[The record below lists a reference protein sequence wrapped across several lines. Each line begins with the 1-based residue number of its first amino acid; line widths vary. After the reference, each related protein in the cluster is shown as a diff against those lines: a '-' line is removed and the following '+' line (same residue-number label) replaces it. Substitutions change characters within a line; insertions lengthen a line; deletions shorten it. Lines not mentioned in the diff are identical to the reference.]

1 MKAVT
6 NPCEMKRGL
15 IQNWRQ
21 MLRYLLT
28 SVFVYAFILLAL
40 YGLVDRVGV
49 SATPAYIAVFLFAYI
64 VEYLATV
71 LLVFGKRHSLGNA
84 LRFVV
89 YVLLFLG
96 TSTFLFKGI
105 LSLGLHYLAA
115 ALSTSALL
123 MPIRF
128 ISSKLWVY
136 K

>member
-1 MKAVT
+1 MEAVT
-6 NPCEMKRGL
+6 NQCKMKRAL
-15 IQNWRQ
+15 IQNWPQ

-28 SVFVYAFILLAL
+28 SVFVYAFIFLAL
-40 YGLVDRVGV
+40 YGLVDRFGV
-49 SATPAYIAVFLFAYI
+49 SVTPAYVVVFLFAYI
-64 VEYLATV
+64 VEYVATV
-71 LLVFGKRHSLGNA
+71 IIVFGKRHSLGNA

-96 TSTFLFKGI
+96 TSTFLFECI

-115 ALSTSALL
+115 ALLTSALL
-123 MPIRF
+123 MPTRF